1 MRYLLILFILADLF
15 LFHLSASEAADRI
28 FYGENDSGTY
38 YYKERMRQPSGN
50 VRQVWIKTVLT
61 HEGVKNLKKKSPAV
75 KDADKIRINMLLS
88 EVDCPAKQFR
98 ILKGS
103 SYDSSGHKITS
114 FDYIKAGEAKWKDIP
129 ADSSTAVLS
138 EALCR

>member
-1 MRYLLILFILADLF
+1 MMLFILSDLF
-15 LFHLSASEAADRI
+15 LFHFSASEAADWI

-38 YYKERMRQPSGN
+38 YHKERMRQPSGN
-50 VRQVWIKTVLT
+50 VRQVWIKNVLT
-61 HEGVKNLKKKSPAV
+61 HEGVKNLRKKSPAV

-88 EVDCPAKQFR
+88 EVDCSAKQFR
-98 ILKGS
+98 ILKGT
-103 SYDSSGHKITS
+103 SYDLSGHKITS
-114 FDYIKAGEAKWKDIP
+114 FDYIKAGEVKWKDIY